1 MVSKSTRGARPAQT
15 TQAKRELKPAA
26 KASKPATKVSKPA
39 AKAASK
45 ASKPAAKASKASKPA
60 AKASKASKPAAKASK
75 ASKPAAS
82 KASKPA
88 VKASKPASK
97 PASKASKVSARSAAG
112 QARLR
117 PASIRQRRQ
126 PGVPPGYAPVT
137 PHLIVSPCAEAMV
150 FYAKAF
156 GAERM
161 SVLPGPGGLIV
172 HAAMRINGQA
182 LMLADEQPPTPGRP
196 EARKTPRAAGATTCG
211 VMLYVADVDAWHD
224 RAVGAGARSVMA
236 PSDMFWGD
244 RYAQVEDPY
253 GHVWAIATYQR
264 AVSEAEMIAAMVI
277 MSEGAAASDDEG

>member
-1 MVSKSTRGARPAQT
+1 MA
-15 TQAKRELKPAA
+15 
-26 KASKPATKVSKPA
+26 
-39 AKAASK
+39 
-45 ASKPAAKASKASKPA
+45 
-60 AKASKASKPAAKASK
+60 
-75 ASKPAAS
+75 
-82 KASKPA
+82 
-88 VKASKPASK
+88 
-97 PASKASKVSARSAAG
+97 
-112 QARLR
+112 
-117 PASIRQRRQ
+117 
-126 PGVPPGYAPVT
+126 
-137 PHLIVSPCAEAMV
+137 
-150 FYAKAF
+150 FYARAF

-196 EARKTPRAAGATTCG
+196 EARKSPHAAGATTCG

-244 RYAQVEDPY
+244 RYAQVEDPF

-277 MSEGAAASDDEG
+277 MSEGALASEDEG

>member
-60 AKASKASKPAAKASK
+60 AKASKPAVK
-75 ASKPAAS
+75 AS

-150 FYAKAF
+150 FYAKAL

>member
-75 ASKPAAS
+75 ASKPA
-82 KASKPA
+82 
-88 VKASKPASK
+88 
-97 PASKASKVSARSAAG
+97 SKASKVSARSAAG

-150 FYAKAF
+150 FYAKAL